1 MRKTLWVCLFTC
13 FPVVLTMLF
22 PRPLLAGGNVSPT
35 SLAFGSVTMG
45 SASAAG
51 SANVVVSNPGRQTF
65 SLLQVSSSL
74 PTVFLVSG
82 PALPLTLGPHSSVV
96 FQVTFQPAAAG
107 SYSGTVAFTTDARN
121 NGNNILMVSVSGTLA
136 AATPTQT
143 YLLYPSTTGLSF
155 GNTLVGTSSSG
166 TVSLANAGTGSVSI
180 SQVTCSGSGFTAS
193 GFSGAVTLAPGQSLP
208 ISVNFAPA
216 SVGSSAGSLSVVSNA
231 ANSPATISLSG
242 TGVQPAISVIPSS
255 VSFANVTV
263 GGTNTQTVKITN
275 PGTANL
281 TVSQSSLVGTGFSYS
296 GLTLPLTIPPGAS
309 SSFTVGFTPSSASSF
324 SASLLLTS
332 NDPTSP
338 LSVSLSGTG
347 TSPVLTLSAS
357 PSSLNFATVNTGS
370 NATQTVTLTNTGNS
384 AVSISQVSVSGGPFS
399 TSGIT
404 APLSLA
410 AGQSTSFSVVFTPN
424 TAGALSGTITITSNA
439 SNSPT
444 KINVSGSGAS
454 SAPNSVTLNWTPST
468 TTYASF
474 NIFRGNISGGP
485 YARINS
491 SLTPSFADTTSLT
504 SGQTYYYVVTE
515 VNSSGVESP
524 YSNEAAAPVP

>member
-1 MRKTLWVCLFTC
+1 MRKKLWVWLFTG
-13 FPVVLTMLF
+13 FTVVLTILF
-22 PRPLLAGGNVSPT
+22 PRPLLAGANVSPT
-35 SLAFGSVTMG
+35 SLTFGSVTMG
-45 SASAAG
+45 SASVAG
-51 SANVVVSNPGRQTF
+51 PANVVVSNPGRQTF

-74 PTVFLVSG
+74 PNVFLVSG

-107 SYSGTVAFTTDARN
+107 SYSGNVAFVTDARN
-121 NGNNILMVSVSGTLA
+121 NGNNVLTVSVSGTLT

-155 GNTLVGTSSSG
+155 GNTLIGTSSSS

-208 ISVNFAPA
+208 LSVNFAPS
-216 SVGSSAGSLSVVSNA
+216 SVGSSAGSLNVVSN

-263 GGTNTQTVKITN
+263 GGSNTQTVKISN

-309 SSFTVGFTPSSASSF
+309 SSFTVGFTPSSAGSF
-324 SASLLLTS
+324 SASLSLTS
-332 NDPTSP
+332 NVPTSP
-338 LSVSLSGTG
+338 LTVSLSGTG

-357 PSSLNFATVNTGS
+357 PSSLSFATVNMGTI
-370 NATQTVTLTNTGNS
+370 ATQTVTLTNTGNS
-384 AVSISQVSVSGGPFS
+384 AVSISQVSVSGSSFS
-399 TSGIT
+399 AAGIT
-404 APLSLA
+404 VPLSLA

-424 TAGALSGTITITSNA
+424 TTGTLSGTITITSNA

-444 KINVSGSGAS
+444 TINVSGSGAS
-454 SAPNSVTLNWTPST
+454 SAPSSVTLNWTPST

-474 NIFRGNISGGP
+474 NIFRGTISGGP

-491 SLTPSFADTTSLT
+491 SLTPSFTDTSVT

-515 VNSSGVESP
+515 VDSSGAESA
-524 YSNEAAAPVP
+524 YSNEAAAPLP